1 MAAAEEEEEEE
12 KLQTSDGGLK
22 GEGEQER
29 WFCNGPLRFCLETL
43 LFGWTHASSVCR
55 IGHRPPVSRAPV
67 VGKLGIVHLVTDKVH
82 LCKALLDS
90 VLTHTL
96 HSLSLPSS
104 SHFNCPILY
113 SRKIKSCRAALREK
127 KC

>member
-1 MAAAEEEEEEE
+1 MAAAAEEEEKQKEEEEEEE

-55 IGHRPPVSRAPV
+55 IGHRPVSTEQSPRGGETGDRASRDRQGTPLQSA
-67 VGKLGIVHLVTDKVH
+67 LG
-82 LCKALLDS
+82 LCAQCS
-90 VLTHTL
+90 LTPYFL
-96 HSLSLPSS
+96 SLSLLLLP
-104 SHFNCPILY
+104 L
-113 SRKIKSCRAALREK
+113 
-127 KC
+127 